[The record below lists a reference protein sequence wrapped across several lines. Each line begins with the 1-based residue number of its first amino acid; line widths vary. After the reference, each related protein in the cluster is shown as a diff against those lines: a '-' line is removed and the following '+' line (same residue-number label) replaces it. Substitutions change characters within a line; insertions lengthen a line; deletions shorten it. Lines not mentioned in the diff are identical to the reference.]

1 MGIAALITWL
11 LTAVGGFYMLSVW
24 IAKGGPRRPSAS
36 HFPPALIFGHLALAV
51 VGLVLWIIY
60 LLTDTDALAW
70 VAFIVLLPVA
80 ALGFTMLVRWIPS
93 YRARAAVTATAPGAT
108 AGAATEQVPAEKHFP
123 VVVVAGHGLFAV
135 VTVVLVL
142 LTALGVGGS

>member
-1 MGIAALITWL
+1 MGIAALVTWL

-24 IAKGGPRRPSAS
+24 ISKGGTRRPGATR
-36 HFPPALIFGHLALAV
+36 FPPAVIFGHFALAV

-60 LLTDTDALAW
+60 LVTDTDALAW
-70 VAFIVLLPVA
+70 AAFIVLLPVA
-80 ALGFTMLVRWIPS
+80 VLGFTMLVRWLPS
-93 YRARAAVTATAPGAT
+93 FRARSHPSATVPSAAGTG
-108 AGAATEQVPAEKHFP
+108 GGGGEPAEQHFP